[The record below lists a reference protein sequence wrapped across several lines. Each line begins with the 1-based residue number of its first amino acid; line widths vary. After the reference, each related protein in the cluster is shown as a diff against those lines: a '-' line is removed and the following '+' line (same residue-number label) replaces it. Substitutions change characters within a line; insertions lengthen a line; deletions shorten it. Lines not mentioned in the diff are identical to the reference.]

1 MTTKGSVE
9 WVTDASI
16 EPGKLFTLLCSP
28 KAQIDS
34 RLRGAVLNRIR
45 FRVGKNSI
53 DATIRFNEDRANTRD
68 LSHTA
73 ARPGHLSARALSCVP
88 LDTIIVAAVLARSDL
103 EGCAAPPGSSRLS
116 SSRRPREA
124 SPELRTELRRV
135 TIAGLASNTTRR
147 VVGQWGGAGGASC
160 EDHFALRGEL
170 LGCAVAFCEVLAEP
184 RGVTEPGPVPAE
196 FGVSI

>member
-1 MTTKGSVE
+1 MWGSICMNCEMAAREFASVLQAASVKIKRDALRTLLTTKRSVE

-116 SSRRPREA
+116 SSP
-124 SPELRTELRRV
+124 
-135 TIAGLASNTTRR
+135 
-147 VVGQWGGAGGASC
+147 
-160 EDHFALRGEL
+160 
-170 LGCAVAFCEVLAEP
+170 
-184 RGVTEPGPVPAE
+184 
-196 FGVSI
+196 